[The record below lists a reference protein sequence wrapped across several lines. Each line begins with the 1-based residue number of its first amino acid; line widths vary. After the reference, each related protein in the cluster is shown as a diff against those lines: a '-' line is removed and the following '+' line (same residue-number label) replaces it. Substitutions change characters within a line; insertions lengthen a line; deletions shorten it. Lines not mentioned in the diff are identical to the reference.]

1 MHAMIMLAPTGLASA
16 RVQSACRDLNKII
29 VNSGA
34 RECTASARV
43 ITVFNLNRGI
53 ISMLIAPLG
62 DWLAALSKSVS
73 TLNGSIRELAQ
84 DAYTL

>member
-62 DWLAALSKSVS
+62 DWLALSKSVS

>member
-16 RVQSACRDLNKII
+16 RVQSACWDLNKII

-62 DWLAALSKSVS
+62 D
-73 TLNGSIRELAQ
+73 
-84 DAYTL
+84 